1 MTAVVSRS
9 MMHRAAL
16 ACASA
21 LLVLLTTGCHHK
33 AKVARHYPPPPPT
46 RSYPPSTAS
55 SRPLPSYATPPPN
68 WNDNT
73 VRPSTEASVETGLAS
88 WYGPPYHN
96 RQAANGQTYDQNA
109 MTAAHRTLP
118 MGTTIRVTNTATNQ
132 SAVVV
137 ITDRGPFVHGRI
149 LDLSL
154 AAAKATGVYRAGVT
168 QVRIEVL
175 QERAGATTAGKWCV
189 QIGAFQDARNAQRLQ
204 DDLQRRY
211 TTAKVI
217 EFQGPTGHWVRINP
231 LGYDRSRAMA
241 IASTLRTVEPDA
253 LPYLV
258 RLD

>member
-1 MTAVVSRS
+1 MTASVNPSKWQ
-9 MMHRAAL
+9 RAGL
-16 ACASA
+16 VFASL

-33 AKVARHYPPPPPT
+33 TKVSRNYPPPPP
-46 RSYPPSTAS
+46 SHNYPPSTAS

-68 WNDNT
+68 WNDNALAP
-73 VRPSTEASVETGLAS
+73 RDSSVEVGLAS

-96 RQAANGQTYDQNA
+96 RQAANGQPYDQNA

-118 MGTTIRVTNTATNQ
+118 MGTTVRVTNTATNQ
-132 SAVVV
+132 SVVV
-137 ITDRGPFVHGRI
+137 IITDRGPFVHGRV

-175 QERAGATTAGKWCV
+175 QQRAGVSPTGKWCV
-189 QIGAFQDARNAQRLQ
+189 QIGAFQDARNALRLQ
-204 DDLQRRY
+204 NDLQRRY
-211 TTAKVI
+211 STAKVL

-231 LGYDRSRAMA
+231 VGYDKRQAVA
-241 IASTLRTVEPDA
+241 IADTLRTAEPDA